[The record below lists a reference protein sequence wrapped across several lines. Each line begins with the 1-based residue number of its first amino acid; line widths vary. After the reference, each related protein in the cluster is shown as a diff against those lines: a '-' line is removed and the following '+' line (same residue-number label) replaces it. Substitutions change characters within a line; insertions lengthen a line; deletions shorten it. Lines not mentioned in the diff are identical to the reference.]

1 MSPQT
6 TCSTDKAVLVYIL
19 ISGARFFGW
28 HGELRAEHHKP

>member
-6 TCSTDKAVLVYIL
+6 TCSADKAVFYMF

-28 HGELRAEHHKP
+28 HGELRAEHDKP